1 MDIVAVL
8 KELATQKASDIF
20 VVAGRPLAYKLNES
34 IVDYDDNMLTPAD
47 TDRIIADIYTLSR
60 RSSESCKATGD
71 DDFAFSIRDV
81 SRFRASIY
89 RQRGSMAAV
98 IRVIA
103 FKLPDPSE
111 LNIPEAAMSLV
122 EAQKGLVLVTG
133 SSGSGK
139 STTLACMID
148 RINSNKRMHI
158 ITLEDP
164 IEFLH
169 PHKKSIVSQREI
181 TLDSL
186 SYHTALRAVLRQSPN
201 VLLLGEM
208 RDTETI
214 ETAMTA
220 SETGHLVIS
229 SLHTVGAANSVDRII
244 DAFPDEKQRQAR
256 LQLSMVLNAVVS
268 QQLLPTVDGG
278 VVPAFEIMVCN
289 GAIRNMIRESKT
301 HMIDSAIISGGESGM
316 ISMDSSL
323 MKLYEAGTISADI
336 AIEHSSQPEIFAKRL
351 AGGRA

>member
-1 MDIVAVL
+1 MNIPEIL
-8 KELATQKASDIF
+8 KDLVERRASDVFI
-20 VVAGRPLAYKLNES
+20 VAGRPLGYKLHEN
-34 IVDYDDNMLTPAD
+34 IFDYDEQILKPAD
-47 TDRIIADIYTLSR
+47 TDRYINEIYDISGRDQSAFR
-60 RSSESCKATGD
+60 RTGD
-71 DDFAFSIRDV
+71 DDFAFSIKDA
-81 SRFRASIY
+81 SRFRVNMY
-89 RQRGSMAAV
+89 RQRGSSAAV
-98 IRVIA
+98 IRIIA
-103 FKLPDPSE
+103 FTLPQPAE
-111 LNIPEAAMSLV
+111 LNIPQTVINLCG
-122 EAQKGLVLVTG
+122 AQKGLVLVTG

-148 RINSNKRMHI
+148 SINTLRREHI

-181 TLDSL
+181 SLDSQ

-229 SLHTVGAANSVDRII
+229 SLHTVGAASSVDRII
-244 DAFPDEKQRQAR
+244 DAFPAEKQRQAR

-278 VVPAFEIMVCN
+278 VVPAFEIMICN
-289 GAIRNMIRESKT
+289 NAIRNMIRESKT
-301 HMIDSAIISGGESGM
+301 HMLDSAIASGSEEGM

-323 MKLYEAGTISADI
+323 LQLCEKGVISRDSA
-336 AIEHSSQPEIFAKRL
+336 AAHSMSPEGLLKRL
-351 AGGRA
+351 PVKK